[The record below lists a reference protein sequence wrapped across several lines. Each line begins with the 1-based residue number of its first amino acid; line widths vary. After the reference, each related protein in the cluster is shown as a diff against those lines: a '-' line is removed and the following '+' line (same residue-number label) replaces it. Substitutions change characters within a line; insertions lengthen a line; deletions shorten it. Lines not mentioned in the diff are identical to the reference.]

1 MHLKLITYNLYVIDL
16 NVNIKSSNLKGQ
28 NMNAINKLG
37 LRKQIWIGFL
47 SLFFIIFIIAS
58 ISFYRLLQLQE
69 QATDIAEYSQP
80 AMLSALRIK
89 ESIESTTSM
98 MGLYIINKTPEYETK
113 VNNNIQLLQA
123 AIVEYQELPAVVDS
137 ADMQQE
143 AEALSQLIQQFIQ
156 QQKKIDFL
164 NKNFIENYPGLKIA
178 NSEINPR
185 HQQAMQIFID
195 MIDSEF
201 EENATEERRKLLQ
214 QINDIRQSWM
224 TTVSLF
230 RTFLS
235 NPNISRIEQITLYM
249 DQSTKRLKEVNEKY
263 DLFTFEQE
271 EGLLQ
276 LNVIS
281 DEYFTNIKNVF
292 EVFKQG
298 KWRADVTLI
307 KNEIIPLTSKIGK
320 QIDTMINLQKDQVNQ
335 GNSELI
341 AKTKASI
348 LYITIA
354 LITSIAVGIFAAKFT
369 SKQINTA
376 VKDLNTILNNILN
389 GNFSKRMNENR
400 GGDIGRLATTVNHFS
415 IKLKEII
422 DEIKS
427 SVTNLHNTSGNLTSV
442 TQATS
447 NNIMQQNHET
457 EMVATAAE
465 QMSSTSHEVAQNTA
479 SAADSAQKADH
490 DAQAGS
496 SKSNAAMSGIQ
507 HLVQNLNNSAEVI
520 QTLQE
525 DTGNISMVLDVIR
538 EISEQTNLL
547 ALNAAIEAARAGEQ
561 GRGFAVVA
569 DEVRTLASRTQ
580 ESTDQI
586 KEAID
591 RLQIGA
597 QNAVNAMKSSIDEA
611 NNNSDQVSEVASSLN
626 QIKNEIM
633 NINSVLTQVASAS
646 EQQSATANEIAS
658 SIASISNISAK
669 TSENTDSL
677 HVAEKDLGDVTHSL
691 DNVISIFKASNS

>member
-1 MHLKLITYNLYVIDL
+1 MNVISKL
-16 NVNIKSSNLKGQ
+16 S
-28 NMNAINKLG
+28 
-37 LRKQIWIGFL
+37 LRQQIWMGFL

-89 ESIESTTSM
+89 ESIESTTSLM
-98 MGLYIINKTPEYETK
+98 ALYIINKTPEYENK
-113 VNNNIQLLQA
+113 VNDNIKQLQTS
-123 AIVEYQELPAVVDS
+123 IKEYKQLPAVQDNPE
-137 ADMQQE
+137 MQE
-143 AEALSQLIQQFIQ
+143 ETDVLSQYIDQFITH
-156 QQKKIDFL
+156 QKSIDFL
-164 NKNFIENYPGLKIA
+164 NKNYVENYPGLKIA
-178 NSEINPR
+178 NTEINPR
-185 HQQAMQIFID
+185 HQQAMQIFNG
-195 MIDSEF
+195 MIESEF
-201 EENATEERRKLLQ
+201 DESTSSERRVFLQ
-214 QINDIRQSWM
+214 QINNLRQSWM
-224 TTVSLF
+224 TAVSLF

-235 NPNISRIEQITLYM
+235 NPNESRIEQISLYM
-249 DQSTKRLKEVNEKY
+249 SQSTKLLQQLNEKS

-271 EGLLQ
+271 EGLAS
-276 LNVIS
+276 LNTIS
-281 DEYFTNIKNVF
+281 EAYFSNIKRVF
-292 EVFKQG
+292 SVFKQG

-307 KNEIIPLTSKIGK
+307 NNEINPLSKKIDLK
-320 QIDTMINLQKDQVNQ
+320 IDTIINIQKDQVEQ
-335 GNSELI
+335 GNSDLI

-348 LYITIA
+348 VYISIA
-354 LITSIAVGIFAAKFT
+354 LICSVFVGIFAARFT

-376 VKDLNTILNNILN
+376 VRELNTILNNILD
-389 GNFSKRMNENR
+389 GNFSNRMNEQR

-415 IKLKEII
+415 GQLKKII

-427 SVTNLHNTSGNLTSV
+427 SVINLHQTSANLTSV
-442 TQATS
+442 TQITS
-447 NNIMQQNHET
+447 DNIMQQNNET
-457 EMVATAAE
+457 ELVATAAE
-465 QMSSTSHEVAQNTA
+465 QMSSTSHEVAKNTA
-479 SAADSAQKADH
+479 SAADSAQKADA

-496 SKSNAAMSGIQ
+496 NKSNAAMSGIQ
-507 HLVQNLNNSAEVI
+507 HLIENLNNSAEVI
-520 QTLQE
+520 QALQE
-525 DTGNISMVLDVIR
+525 DTSNISMVLDVIR

-597 QNAVNAMKSSIDEA
+597 NNAVNAMKSSIDEA
-611 NNNSDQVSEVASSLN
+611 NSNSEQVSEVASSLN

-646 EQQSATANEIAS
+646 EQQSATANEIAN
-658 SIASISNISAK
+658 SIASISDISAK
-669 TSENTDSL
+669 TSENTTAL
-677 HVAEKDLGDVTHSL
+677 HTAEQDLGNVTHSL
-691 DNVISIFKASNS
+691 DNVISIFKANNS

>member
-1 MHLKLITYNLYVIDL
+1 
-16 NVNIKSSNLKGQ
+16 
-28 NMNAINKLG
+28 MNAISKLG

-89 ESIESTTSM
+89 ESIESTTSL
-98 MGLYIINKTPEYETK
+98 MGLYIINKTPEYENR
-113 VNNNIQLLQA
+113 VNENIKQLQSA
-123 AIVEYQELPAVVDS
+123 VNEYKQLPAVQDNLE
-137 ADMQQE
+137 MQEETDILNQYIE
-143 AEALSQLIQQFIQ
+143 QFIVH
-156 QQKKIDFL
+156 QKRIDFL
-164 NKNFIENYPGLKIA
+164 IKNFIENYPGLKLA
-178 NSEINPR
+178 NTEINPR
-185 HQQAMQIFID
+185 HQAAMQIFNE
-195 MIDSEF
+195 MLDSEF
-201 EENATEERRKLLQ
+201 EESASDERRIFLQ
-214 QINDIRQSWM
+214 QINDLRQSWM
-224 TTVSLF
+224 TAVSLF

-235 NPNISRIEQITLYM
+235 NPNESRIEQISLYM
-249 DQSTKRLKEVNEKY
+249 SQSTKLLKQLNEKS

-271 EGLLQ
+271 EGIAA
-276 LNVIS
+276 LNPIS
-281 DEYFTNIKNVF
+281 RAYFGNIKRVF
-292 EVFKQG
+292 EVYKQG

-307 KNEIIPLTSKIGK
+307 NNEINPLSKKIGLK
-320 QIDTMINLQKDQVNQ
+320 IDTMINIQKDQVDK

-341 AKTKASI
+341 TKTKASI
-348 LYITIA
+348 AYITIA
-354 LITSIAVGIFAAKFT
+354 LICSVIVGIFAARFT

-376 VKDLNTILNNILN
+376 VKELNNILNNILS
-389 GNFSKRMNENR
+389 GDFSKRMNTNR

-415 IKLKEII
+415 EQLKKII

-427 SVTNLHNTSGNLTSV
+427 SVINLHQTSGNLTTV
-442 TQATS
+442 TQVTS
-447 NNIMQQNHET
+447 DSILQQNNET
-457 EMVATAAE
+457 ELVATAAE
-465 QMSSTSHEVAQNTA
+465 QMSSTSHEVAKNTA
-479 SAADSAQKADH
+479 SAAVSAQKADN

-496 SKSNAAMSGIQ
+496 NKSNAALSGIQ
-507 HLVQNLNNSAEVI
+507 HLVQNLNKSADVI

-525 DTGNISMVLDVIR
+525 DTSNISMVLDVIR

-597 QNAVNAMKSSIDEA
+597 DNAVSAMRSSIDEA
-611 NNNSDQVSEVASSLN
+611 NSNSEQVSEVASSLN
-626 QIKNEIM
+626 QIKDEII

-646 EQQSATANEIAS
+646 EQQSATADEISS
-658 SIASISNISAK
+658 SITSISNISAQ
-669 TSENTDSL
+669 TSENTGAL
-677 HVAEKDLGDVTHSL
+677 HTAELDLRDVTHNL
-691 DNVISIFKASNS
+691 DNVISIFKANNS

>member
-1 MHLKLITYNLYVIDL
+1 MSVISKL
-16 NVNIKSSNLKGQ
+16 S
-28 NMNAINKLG
+28 
-37 LRKQIWIGFL
+37 LRKQIWIGFI
-47 SLFFIIFIIAS
+47 SLFIIILIIAS

-89 ESIESTTSM
+89 ERIESTTSL
-98 MGLYIINKTPEYETK
+98 MGLYIINKTPEYENK
-113 VNNNIQLLQA
+113 VNENIKQLQTS
-123 AIVEYQELPAVVDS
+123 IEEYKQLPAIQEHQE
-137 ADMQQE
+137 MQQE
-143 AEALSQLIQQFIQ
+143 TDILSQYIEQFIVH
-156 QQKKIDFL
+156 QKRIDFL
-164 NKNFIENYPGLKIA
+164 NKNFIENYAGLKIA

-185 HQQAMQIFID
+185 HQQAMQIFNE
-195 MIDSEF
+195 MLNSEF
-201 EENATEERRKLLQ
+201 EESVSTERRIFLQ
-214 QINDIRQSWM
+214 QINDLRQSWM
-224 TTVSLF
+224 TAVSLF

-235 NPNISRIEQITLYM
+235 NPNESRIEQISLYM
-249 DQSTKRLKEVNEKY
+249 SQSTKRLNQLNEKS

-271 EGLLQ
+271 EGLAA
-276 LNVIS
+276 LNPIS
-281 DEYFTNIKNVF
+281 KAYFSNIGRVF
-292 EVFKQG
+292 DVYKQG
-298 KWRADVTLI
+298 KWRADVSLI
-307 KNEIIPLTSKIGK
+307 NNEINPLSTKIGLK
-320 QIDTMINLQKDQVNQ
+320 INTMINIQKDRVDK
-335 GNSELI
+335 GNSDLI
-341 AKTKASI
+341 TKTKASI
-348 LYITIA
+348 TYITIA
-354 LITSIAVGIFAAKFT
+354 LICSIFVGIFAARFT

-376 VKDLNTILNNILN
+376 VKELNTILNNILD
-389 GNFSKRMNENR
+389 GDFSKRMNENR

-415 IKLKEII
+415 QQLKNII

-427 SVTNLHNTSGNLTSV
+427 SVKNLHQTSGNLTTV
-442 TQATS
+442 TQVIST
-447 NNIMQQNHET
+447 NILQQNNET
-457 EMVATAAE
+457 ELVATAAE

-479 SAADSAQKADH
+479 SAADSAQKADS
-490 DAQAGS
+490 DAQTGS
-496 SKSNAAMSGIQ
+496 NKSNSAMSGIQ

-525 DTGNISMVLDVIR
+525 DTSNISVVLDVIR

-597 QNAVNAMKSSIDEA
+597 DNAVTAMRSSIEEA
-611 NNNSDQVSEVASSLN
+611 NNNSDQVAEVASSLN

-646 EQQSATANEIAS
+646 EQQSATANEIAN
-658 SIASISNISAK
+658 SISSISNISAQ
-669 TSENTDSL
+669 TSENTGAL
-677 HVAEKDLGDVTHSL
+677 HTAEQDLGDVTHSL
-691 DNVISIFKASNS
+691 DNVISIFKANNS

>member
-1 MHLKLITYNLYVIDL
+1 
-16 NVNIKSSNLKGQ
+16 
-28 NMNAINKLG
+28 MNAINKLG
-37 LRKQIWIGFL
+37 LRKQIWIGFI
-47 SLFFIIFIIAS
+47 SLFIIIFIIAS

-89 ESIESTTSM
+89 EKIESTTSL
-98 MGLYIINKTPEYETK
+98 MGLYIINKTPEYESK
-113 VNNNIQLLQA
+113 VNENIKQLQTS
-123 AIVEYQELPAVVDS
+123 ISEYKQLPAIQDNQE
-137 ADMQQE
+137 MQQE
-143 AEALSQLIQQFIQ
+143 TDTLNQYIEQFIVH
-156 QQKKIDFL
+156 QKRIDFL

-185 HQQAMQIFID
+185 HQQAMQIFNE
-195 MIDSEF
+195 MLESEF
-201 EENATEERRKLLQ
+201 EESVSSERRVFLQ
-214 QINDIRQSWM
+214 QINDLRQSWM
-224 TTVSLF
+224 TAVSLF

-235 NPNISRIEQITLYM
+235 NPNESRIEQISLYM
-249 DQSTKRLKEVNEKY
+249 SQSTKRLNQLNEKS

-271 EGLLQ
+271 EGLAA
-276 LNVIS
+276 LNPIS
-281 DEYFTNIKNVF
+281 KAYFSNINRVF
-292 EVFKQG
+292 DIFKQG
-298 KWRADVTLI
+298 KWRADITLI
-307 KNEIIPLTSKIGK
+307 NNEINPLSKKIGLK
-320 QIDTMINLQKDQVNQ
+320 INTMINIQKDQVDS
-335 GNSELI
+335 GNSDLI

-348 LYITIA
+348 AYITIA
-354 LITSIAVGIFAAKFT
+354 LICSVFVGIFAARFT

-389 GNFSKRMNENR
+389 GDFSKRMNENR

-415 IKLKEII
+415 KQLKKII

-427 SVTNLHNTSGNLTSV
+427 SVTNLHQTSGNLTSV
-442 TQATS
+442 TQVIS
-447 NNIMQQNHET
+447 DNILQQNNET
-457 EMVATAAE
+457 ELVATAAE
-465 QMSSTSHEVAQNTA
+465 QMSSTSNEVAQNTA
-479 SAADSAQKADH
+479 SAADSAQKADS
-490 DAQAGS
+490 DAQTGS
-496 SKSNAAMSGIQ
+496 SKSNSAMSGIQ
-507 HLVQNLNNSAEVI
+507 HLVQNLNNSADVI

-525 DTGNISMVLDVIR
+525 DTSNISVVLDVIR

-597 QNAVNAMKSSIDEA
+597 KNAVSAMRSSIEEA
-611 NNNSDQVSEVASSLN
+611 NNNSEQVSEVASSLN

-633 NINSVLTQVASAS
+633 NINSVLSQVASAS

-658 SIASISNISAK
+658 SISSISNISSQ
-669 TSENTDSL
+669 TSENTGAL
-677 HVAEKDLGDVTHSL
+677 HTAEQELGGVTLNL
-691 DNVISIFKASNS
+691 DNVISIFKANNT

>member
-1 MHLKLITYNLYVIDL
+1 M
-16 NVNIKSSNLKGQ
+16 S
-28 NMNAINKLG
+28 AISKLG
-37 LRKQIWIGFL
+37 LRKQIWIGFI
-47 SLFFIIFIIAS
+47 SLFIIIFIIAS

-89 ESIESTTSM
+89 ERIESTTSL

-113 VNNNIQLLQA
+113 VNENIKQLQSS
-123 AIVEYQELPAVVDS
+123 IEEYKQLPAIQENQE
-137 ADMQQE
+137 MQQE
-143 AEALSQLIQQFIQ
+143 TDILNQYIEQFIVH
-156 QQKKIDFL
+156 QKRIDFL

-185 HQQAMQIFID
+185 HQQAMQLFNE
-195 MIDSEF
+195 MLNSEF
-201 EENATEERRKLLQ
+201 DESVSIERRIFLQ
-214 QINDIRQSWM
+214 QINDLRQSWM
-224 TTVSLF
+224 TAVSLF

-235 NPNISRIEQITLYM
+235 NPNESRIEQISLYM
-249 DQSTKRLKEVNEKY
+249 SQSTKRLKQLNEKS

-271 EGLLQ
+271 EGLAA
-276 LNVIS
+276 LNPIS
-281 DEYFTNIKNVF
+281 KAYFSNIRRVF
-292 EVFKQG
+292 DVYKQG

-307 KNEIIPLTSKIGK
+307 NNEINPLSTKIGLK
-320 QIDTMINLQKDQVNQ
+320 INTMIDIQKDRVDK
-335 GNSELI
+335 GNSDLI
-341 AKTKASI
+341 AKTKSSI
-348 LYITIA
+348 AYIIIA
-354 LITSIAVGIFAAKFT
+354 LICSVFVGIFAARFT

-376 VKDLNTILNNILN
+376 VKELNTILNNILS
-389 GNFSKRMNENR
+389 GDFSKRMNENR

-415 IKLKEII
+415 QQLKKII

-427 SVTNLHNTSGNLTSV
+427 SVSNLHQTSGNLTTV
-442 TQATS
+442 TQVIS
-447 NNIMQQNHET
+447 NNILQQNNET
-457 EMVATAAE
+457 ELVATAAE
-465 QMSSTSHEVAQNTA
+465 QMSSTSHEVAKNTA
-479 SAADSAQKADH
+479 SAADSAQKADS
-490 DAQAGS
+490 DAQTGS
-496 SKSNAAMSGIQ
+496 NKSNSAMSGIQ
-507 HLVQNLNNSAEVI
+507 HLVQNLKNSAEVI

-525 DTGNISMVLDVIR
+525 DTTNISVVLDVIR

-597 QNAVNAMKSSIDEA
+597 DNAVTAMRSSIEEA
-611 NNNSDQVSEVASSLN
+611 NSNSEQVAEVASSLN

-646 EQQSATANEIAS
+646 EQQSATANEIAN
-658 SIASISNISAK
+658 SISSISNISAQ
-669 TSENTDSL
+669 TSDNTGAL
-677 HVAEKDLGDVTHSL
+677 RTAEQDLGDVTHNL
-691 DNVISIFKASNS
+691 DNVISIFKANNS